1 MLLFLC
7 ASCGMY
13 ISSTAFLPSSFA
25 MYLTMVAMGAWFLR
39 NYEVRLEPL
48 EFLLL
53 VSTSFQLAIFAVA
66 FSALVGWPF
75 SAAVG

>member
-25 MYLTMVAMGAWFLR
+25 MYLTMVATGAWFLH
-39 NYEVRLEPL
+39 NYEVSTKVDVNFIEVYETFVSLLYLLWRLV
-48 EFLLL
+48 LLL
-53 VSTSFQLAIFAVA
+53 AGPSVLQ
-66 FSALVGWPF
+66 
-75 SAAVG
+75 